1 MLMGPGSRDR
11 PRRPT
16 AQRKG
21 WPARGRA
28 LRRAVAG
35 ATLACPGLAAATA
48 GVPSSSGH
56 PDSARTGGDQ
66 RAAPTQSPALSRRS
80 ARPSRQA
87 GIVDAGSFTIF
98 RGSAKIG
105 REEFT
110 IRMAPPPEGGFL
122 ASGTIV
128 YADRR
133 LTPALGTDSAGAPQ
147 RYQVEVRA
155 GDRRTEVL
163 SLEIVRGHGSTR
175 VQTARGESATEFVV
189 PAGTRLIDDDVF
201 SHYFF
206 LARTVLAGQ
215 GRAPTQTVTVPI
227 LVPRGAVVP
236 ARVTTAGEESV
247 DVAGRSISA
256 TRVHVTLAAGDERE
270 LWADAAGRVIKV
282 AIPARGIIAVR
293 DDAPR

>member
-1 MLMGPGSRDR
+1 
-11 PRRPT
+11 
-16 AQRKG
+16 
-21 WPARGRA
+21 
-28 LRRAVAG
+28 VAG

-48 GVPSSSGH
+48 GVPSSSGQ

-66 RAAPTQSPALSRRS
+66 RAAPTIIPTMAPSVSRRS
-80 ARPSRQA
+80 GRPPRQA

-133 LTPALGTDSAGAPQ
+133 LAPALGTDSAGAPQ
-147 RYQVEVRA
+147 RYQVEVRV

-175 VQTARGESATEFVV
+175 VQTSRGESATEFVV
-189 PAGTRLIDDDVF
+189 PAGARLIDDDVF

-206 LARTVLAGQ
+206 LARTVIAGQ
-215 GRAPTQTVTVPI
+215 GRGPAENATVPI

-236 ARVTTAGEESV
+236 ARVTTAGNESV

-256 TRVHVTLAAGDERE
+256 THVHVTMAPGDERE
-270 LWADAAGRVIKV
+270 LWADTSGRVVKV
-282 AIPARGIIAVR
+282 AIPARGIVAVR